1 MPAVAIAFTLIAPA
15 IAQEQVTR
23 RCEVQEYPG
32 ECTIRS
38 SGRDMHIG
46 FYQNGEYREGYR
58 WTWISDGKFK
68 DEAGIVWKAS
78 GDRLSTRYTSWQC
91 PPRMS
96 CQEFLIQIWH

>member
-1 MPAVAIAFTLIAPA
+1 MTVFGLTLPAVVAH
-15 IAQEQVTR
+15 AQPVTR

-32 ECTIRS
+32 ECTITS

-58 WTWISDGKFK
+58 WTKTSDGNFR
-68 DEAGIVWKAS
+68 DEAGIIWKAF
-78 GDRLSTRYTSWQC
+78 GDRLSTRYKSWQC